1 MVLSEYL
8 QKYIDT
14 FGENFPIFGFM
25 AVSEDEIINTIKDCL
40 NRGKPYELYVK
51 DGVYY

>member
-1 MVLSEYL
+1 MALSEYL

-25 AVSEDEIINTIKDCL
+25 TVPEDEIINIIRGCL
-40 NRGKPYELYVK
+40 NDGKPYELDVK